1 MQRRVIMLSAVTSA
15 LVAAGAPSLAEARHR
30 HHAAA
35 TTLPGDWTEAP
46 RNGPLTLVVS
56 IPRQR
61 LTVYDGT
68 NVLATT
74 PVSTGVPGHKTPTG
88 VFSVIQKQRFHR
100 SNLYSAAPMPFMQ
113 RITWSGV
120 ALHEGHVTG
129 RPASHGCIR
138 LPRAFA
144 MQLWKAT
151 RTGVRVIVS
160 EQEVVPLETDA
171 PEALVPAPAP
181 RPVAAIVP
189 AVSAVSLAN
198 DDAATRPTKTVLA
211 SADPVPS
218 SIPALQNDAGPTQA
232 VSVGEKPAEK
242 QAEQQA
248 ESAPAPAPEA
258 ASVPATEPKP
268 VAEAPAAAPPSP
280 AVATEAPVV
289 APVAEA
295 PAAPKPFA
303 IDKTA
308 GPISVFFSRKEGKVF
323 VRQNFTPIYQAAATF
338 DAGAAP
344 LGTHVVT
351 VRPTGAGEP
360 RRWLV
365 ASIPAQPAS
374 LTPVEDIMVDP
385 VLLPR
390 RHGRNAAT
398 LPASSVIPVTLSV
411 REALARVHM
420 SDETRD
426 IVAAGIGPGASLIV
440 SDLGLGSE
448 TGKGTEFI
456 VQSR

>member
-1 MQRRVIMLSAVTSA
+1 M
-15 LVAAGAPSLAEARHR
+15 
-30 HHAAA
+30 
-35 TTLPGDWTEAP
+35 
-46 RNGPLTLVVS
+46 
-56 IPRQR
+56 
-61 LTVYDGT
+61 
-68 NVLATT
+68 
-74 PVSTGVPGHKTPTG
+74 
-88 VFSVIQKQRFHR
+88 
-100 SNLYSAAPMPFMQ
+100 
-113 RITWSGV
+113 
-120 ALHEGHVTG
+120 
-129 RPASHGCIR
+129 
-138 LPRAFA
+138 
-144 MQLWKAT
+144 
-151 RTGVRVIVS
+151 
-160 EQEVVPLETDA
+160 
-171 PEALVPAPAP
+171 
-181 RPVAAIVP
+181 
-189 AVSAVSLAN
+189 
-198 DDAATRPTKTVLA
+198 
-211 SADPVPS
+211 
-218 SIPALQNDAGPTQA
+218 
-232 VSVGEKPAEK
+232 
-242 QAEQQA
+242 
-248 ESAPAPAPEA
+248 
-258 ASVPATEPKP
+258 PATEPKP

-344 LGTHVVT
+344 LGTHVFT